1 MVVRNRLKIKS
12 IVVYFISFF
21 IASSAFGY
29 NVSDTLE
36 VTTSV
41 LNLRSEPNADSEI
54 VAKINQGETLIVKK
68 DLSEWVQVS
77 TKKYH
82 GFVSSEYVEKVA
94 SLGFYDWFKDGWLY
108 GSMIIFILVFG
119 GQVAAARV
127 KDNRF
132 KEGYRQG
139 VVGEGKLIKAII
151 GSAVTGL
158 LIGVGYAI
166 YMWFKN

>member
-1 MVVRNRLKIKS
+1 MNNTNLKIILLSLLVAFTSTK
-12 IVVYFISFF
+12 
-21 IASSAFGY
+21 ASGL
-29 NVSDTLE
+29 NVQDTLQ

-41 LNLRSEPNADSEI
+41 LNLRSQPNIDSKVI
-54 VAKINQGETLIVKK
+54 TKLNKGDSLIVEE
-68 DLSEWVQVS
+68 DLGEWIQVS
-77 TKKYH
+77 TSKYK
-82 GFVSSEYVEKVA
+82 GFIMSEYVEKVA
-94 SLGFYDWFKDGWLY
+94 PLGFYDWFKNGWLY

-132 KEGYRQG
+132 KDGYRQG
-139 VVGEGKLIKAII
+139 IVGEGKLIKAII

-158 LIGVGYAI
+158 LIGIGYAV